1 MADSP
6 SNEQRLFRAVQDV
19 YAVLKPLKA
28 DGRERVLATVGAFFG
43 AGDSPVA
50 PVAAPKAPKAA
61 AKRPAAPAP
70 KPAAA
75 AKVPQAAASGDAPS
89 PKAFMAEKKPATD
102 VERVACLAYYLT
114 HHRDTKQFKAGD
126 IRALAEEAGEKP
138 FSNTMTSVNNT
149 TRAGFLGAVSRG
161 NKRLSAT
168 GKRYVEK
175 LPDRAAAKAGKPKA
189 APQGKK
195 A

>member
-19 YAVLKPLKA
+19 YAVLKPLKE
-28 DGRERVLATVGAFFG
+28 DGRERVLATVGAFFRV
-43 AGDSPVA
+43 GDSPVA

-61 AKRPAAPAP
+61 GKRPAAQAP

-126 IRALAEEAGEKP
+126 IRALAEEAGQKP

-149 TRAGFLGAVSRG
+149 TRAGFLSAVSRG

-168 GKRYVEK
+168 GKRYVDK

-189 APQGKK
+189 AP
-195 A
+195 